1 MFEDLSLGSSDLN
14 TPKTAPRLSSEQFG
28 LVMRRLV
35 CSFYHKKNQKT
46 KLYESIININEMTFF
61 TKGFAFSCSFHPV
74 SRQGYFGDQGRGG
87 GGSLTEV
94 LFEGKTFRYKLTLV
108 QKCANSI
115 EYGWGGGR
123 GGGKCEKRSHGFI
136 PLKIQPE

>member
-1 MFEDLSLGSSDLN
+1 MFEDLSLCSSDLN
-14 TPKTAPRLSSEQFG
+14 TPKTAPRLSSGQFG

-35 CSFYHKKNQKT
+35 CSFYYKKNQKT
-46 KLYESIININEMTFF
+46 ILYESIMDTNEMTLF

-74 SRQGYFGDQGRGG
+74 TRQGYFGDQGRG

-123 GGGKCEKRSHGFI
+123 GGGQVREKVTWV
-136 PLKIQPE
+136 